1 MSSTPVPP
9 KHDVAALW
17 FAIAIGAFAAIWT
30 VVQAVQRI
38 LEIVPN
44 RDVPVTAAFADTT
57 ATMPIGPGGAEVEVV
72 AEQVVL
78 RVSDMPPVT
87 LWSLILAEVAYA
99 VVVVVT
105 VALVCLTMRNLTRGQ
120 AFAKS
125 TVAYVGT
132 LTLVIAVGW
141 VVVWMFRTM
150 GANGGAAALA
160 GDDDPLNTPFGF
172 EPIVFFAVASLGAL
186 AAAFTIGHKLQRD
199 AEGLV

>member
-17 FAIAIGAFAAIWT
+17 FAIFIGAAAAVWT
-30 VVQAVQRI
+30 IVQAVLRI
-38 LEIVPN
+38 AEILPN
-44 RDVPVTAAFADTT
+44 REVPVTAAFADTA
-57 ATMPIGPGGAEVEVV
+57 ATMPIGPGGAEVEVI
-72 AEQVVL
+72 AEQVVML
-78 RVSDMPPVT
+78 VSDMPPVT

-99 VVVVVT
+99 LAVVIAIT
-105 VALVCLTMRNLTRGQ
+105 LVCLTMRNLNRGR
-120 AFAKS
+120 AFARS

-132 LTLVIAVGW
+132 LTLVVAIGW
-141 VVVWMFRTM
+141 IVTWMFRTM

-160 GDDDPLNTPFGF
+160 GESPANTPFGF
-172 EPIVFFAVASLGAL
+172 EPIVLFAIASLGAL

>member
-17 FAIAIGAFAAIWT
+17 FAIVIGAGVAVYT
-30 VVQAVQRI
+30 VVQAVMRI
-38 LEIVPN
+38 AEIVPN
-44 RDVPVTAAFADTT
+44 RDVPVTAAFADTP
-57 ATMPIGPGGAEVEVV
+57 ATLPIGPGGADVEVV

-87 LWSLILAEVAYA
+87 LGALIIAEVAYA
-99 VVVVVT
+99 LVVVVG
-105 VALVCLTMRNLTRGQ
+105 VALVCLTIRNITRGQ
-120 AFAKS
+120 VFARS

-132 LTLVIAVGW
+132 ATLVGAVGW

-160 GDDDPLNTPFGF
+160 GESPVNTPFEI
-172 EPIVFFAVASLGAL
+172 EPIVFFAVGSLGAL
-186 AAAFTIGHKLQRD
+186 TAAFTIGHKLQRD